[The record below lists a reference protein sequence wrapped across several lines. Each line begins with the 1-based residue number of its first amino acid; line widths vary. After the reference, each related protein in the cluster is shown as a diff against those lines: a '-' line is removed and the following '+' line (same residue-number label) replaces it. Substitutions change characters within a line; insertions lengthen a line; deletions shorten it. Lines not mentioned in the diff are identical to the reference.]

1 VKNARQLYYSFRPS
15 PDECIL
21 ALATL
26 LHTTYRAYN
35 LGNVLRE
42 DPTKRGLLYL
52 LGCFL
57 PLLNLWHLKMYYDSR
72 YYAGDDVWHRL
83 YEIFTIAAIGTA
95 VVHIRP
101 VALLE
106 NPENNVDM
114 FAFCSGL
121 VVANILAA
129 GRLFEVMVSL

>member
-1 VKNARQLYYSFRPS
+1 MHSRFV
-15 PDECIL
+15 
-21 ALATL
+21 L
-26 LHTTYRAYN
+26 LHTYRAYN

-52 LGCFL
+52 LGLFG
-57 PLLNLWHLKMYYDSR
+57 PIMHLWHFKMYYDSR
-72 YYAGDDVWHRL
+72 YYVGDDVWHRL

-101 VALLE
+101 VTLLE
-106 NPENNVDM
+106 NPRNNVDM

-121 VVANILAA
+121 VVANIFGV
-129 GRLFEVMVSL
+129 GRLIEVMVSL

>member
-1 VKNARQLYYSFRPS
+1 MYSRFVLLY
-15 PDECIL
+15 
-21 ALATL
+21 
-26 LHTTYRAYN
+26 TYRAYN

-52 LGCFL
+52 LGCL
-57 PLLNLWHLKMYYDSR
+57 APIMGLWNFKMYYDSR
-72 YYAGDDVWHRL
+72 YYVGDDVWHRL

-106 NPENNVDM
+106 DLENNVDM

-121 VVANILAA
+121 VVANILGA
-129 GRLFEVMVSL
+129 GRLVEVMVSALLATDRVKDVDE